1 MTDSTTQPP
10 ASDPS
15 RNPRILIVGNAG
27 QLGRE
32 LEQVF
37 ADVGPIVAVDRESVD
52 LADPDQTRELV
63 RRAAPDVILNA
74 AAYTAVDRAES
85 DIAQAHA
92 INALAPRVLAEEA
105 AERNALLV
113 HYSTDYVFNGSKQDP
128 WTEDDSPAPLSVY
141 GASKLAGEQA
151 IQNSRARH
159 LIFRTSW
166 VYGPHGNNFLLTMLR
181 LATERDRLSI
191 VDDQVGAPTT
201 SIELARATRTIITG
215 VLAGRFGV
223 ADDWS
228 GLYHMTCSG
237 SVSWFGFA
245 QAIFARASE
254 RFGVKAPELIPIG
267 TKDYPTAAAR
277 PRNSFLSNAKLHAR
291 FGVQLPSWQS
301 ALDEV
306 IARLQERS
314 GSE

>member
-15 RNPRILIVGNAG
+15 RNPRILIIGNAG

-32 LEQVF
+32 LERIF
-37 ADVGPIVAVDRESVD
+37 ADVGTIVAVDRESVD
-52 LADPDQTRELV
+52 LADPDQTRDLV

-85 DIAQAHA
+85 DMAQAHA

-113 HYSTDYVFNGSKQDP
+113 HYSTDYVFDGSKHEP
-128 WTEDDSPAPLSVY
+128 WTEDDAPAPLSVY

-181 LATERDRLSI
+181 LAEERDRLSI
-191 VDDQVGAPTT
+191 VDDQFGAPTT
-201 SIELARATRTIITG
+201 SIELARATYAIVVG
-215 VLAGRFGV
+215 VLAGRFG
-223 ADDWS
+223 AAKDWS
-228 GLYHMTCSG
+228 GLYHITCAG

-254 RFGVKAPELIPIG
+254 RLGVKAPALIPIE
-267 TKDYPTAAAR
+267 TKDYPAPAAR
-277 PRNSFLSNAKLHAR
+277 PRNSVLSNAKLHAR

-306 IARLQERS
+306 ITCLHARS

>member
-1 MTDSTTQPP
+1 MTDSPIQPS
-10 ASDPS
+10 AADTS

-32 LEQVF
+32 LEQIF

-52 LADPDQTRELV
+52 LADPDQTRDLV

-85 DIAQAHA
+85 EMALAHA

-105 AERNALLV
+105 AKRDALLV
-113 HYSTDYVFNGSKQDP
+113 HYSTDYVFDGTKQEP
-128 WTEDDSPAPLSVY
+128 WTEADAPSPLSVY

-151 IQNSRARH
+151 IQNSPARY

-166 VYGPHGNNFLLTMLR
+166 VYGPHGKNFLLTMLR
-181 LATERDRLSI
+181 LAAERDSLAI
-191 VDDQVGAPTT
+191 VDDQFGAPTT
-201 SIELARATRTIITG
+201 SIELARATHAIVTG
-215 VLAGRFGV
+215 VLAGRFG
-223 ADDWS
+223 AAGDWS
-228 GLYHMTCSG
+228 GLYHMTCAG
-237 SVSWFGFA
+237 SVSWFGFT
-245 QAIFARASE
+245 QAIFARASGQL
-254 RFGVKAPELIPIG
+254 GVKAPELIPIG
-267 TKDYPTAAAR
+267 TKDYPTPAAR
-277 PRNSFLSNAKLHAR
+277 PRNSVLSNAKLRAR

-306 IARLQERS
+306 IARLQPRS
-314 GSE
+314 RSE